1 MRYFFMK
8 IICIGLNYKSHIEE
22 LGKTVP
28 NNPVFFLK
36 PETALTQRNRP
47 FFYPEFS
54 NNIHFETEMV
64 VRINKLGKHIQK
76 KFAHTYYHEI
86 GLGLD
91 LTARDIQAEV
101 FKNALPWEISKAFDG
116 SAVVNRFLPKTNF
129 KNLQSI
135 HFSLLKNK
143 QLVQQGNTSD
153 MLFSIDEIIEYV
165 SQFITLKI
173 GDLIFTGTP
182 CGIGKVEIGD
192 ELEGYLENELMF
204 RCRIK

>member
-1 MRYFFMK
+1 MK

-22 LGKTVP
+22 LNKTVP
-28 NNPVFFLK
+28 EKPVFFLK
-36 PETALTQRNRP
+36 PETALTLKNRP
-47 FFYPEFS
+47 FFYPDFS
-54 NNIHFETEMV
+54 NLIHYETEIV

-76 KFAHTYYHEI
+76 KFAHTYYDEI

-101 FKNALPWEISKAFDG
+101 FEKALPWEISKAFDG
-116 SAVVNRFLPKTNF
+116 SAVINRFLPKTAFPDLQNINF
-129 KNLQSI
+129 TLY
-135 HFSLLKNK
+135 KNK

-153 MLFSIDEIIEYV
+153 MLCPIDEIIEYV

-192 ELEGYLENELMF
+192 ELEGYMEEELMF